1 MILWSV
7 GMSFIPSSNY
17 FIRSEL
23 LCVFVSKINFMQKVK
38 YLLSC
43 LKLCAV
49 QEINLQICVF
59 SLQRGKSS
67 TTRTGEPKI
76 LSSRDFSPQRD
87 YNVSISIQY
96 NVLQLKIKNERQ
108 SSVGFKLFY
117 RRFIIGIYFLRA
129 AIFKEMFYKNRIIDL
144 LFSR

>member
-1 MILWSV
+1 MNLNHLTICNINPKSFSTQSHIKYQLKLYDPFLNLNWFMILWSV

-23 LCVFVSKINFMQKVK
+23 LGVFVSKINFMQKVK

-76 LSSRDFSPQRD
+76 LSSRDFSP
-87 YNVSISIQY
+87 
-96 NVLQLKIKNERQ
+96 
-108 SSVGFKLFY
+108 
-117 RRFIIGIYFLRA
+117 
-129 AIFKEMFYKNRIIDL
+129 
-144 LFSR
+144 